1 MSGTNA
7 TSASQEENVLK
18 RKSDDV
24 GWEYWSLAD
33 ASNMDKVK
41 CMFCNHVSTGGV
53 YRHKQHVAHVGNA
66 VVKCKKTSQ
75 EAKDRCRKSLEEA
88 PNKRREKAAREQ
100 ELRQSVNI
108 SRIGDD
114 EATCMASV
122 EPQKLGPID
131 KWARPIDP
139 KLTHAEALHQQ
150 KINNELSKKRT
161 HEVRQYVARWVYNHG
176 N

>member
-1 MSGTNA
+1 MTGTDA
-7 TSASQEENVLK
+7 TTTSQEENVLK

-24 GWEYWSLAD
+24 GWECESLAD
-33 ASNMDKVK
+33 ASNKDKVK

-53 YRHKQHVAHVGNA
+53 YRHKQHVAHVGNG
-66 VVKCKKTSQ
+66 VVKCKKISQ

-88 PNKRREKAAREQ
+88 SNKRREKIVHEQ

-114 EATCMASV
+114 EATCMERA

-131 KWARPIDP
+131 NWARPIDP
-139 KLTHAEALHQQ
+139 KLTHAEALHQ
-150 KINNELSKKRT
+150 
-161 HEVRQYVARWVYNHG
+161 
-176 N
+176 